1 MCCLSCVLTLKWL
14 SIFCIVQAP
23 GLGEME
29 EGLNQKE
36 FRFHR
41 QECTEEVIL
50 VMVATYGERS
60 WVGYP
65 IATHRAKNMPFLNS
79 GDSSLWI

>member
-1 MCCLSCVLTLKWL
+1 M
-14 SIFCIVQAP
+14 
-23 GLGEME
+23 GEME

-60 WVGYP
+60 WVRISNSNP
-65 IATHRAKNMPFLNS
+65 QSKKHAFLKFW
-79 GDSSLWI
+79 GQ

>member
-14 SIFCIVQAP
+14 SIFYIVQAS

-29 EGLNQKE
+29 GGLNQKE

-41 QECTEEVIL
+41 QECAEETIL
-50 VMVATYGERS
+50 AMVVTYGERS
-60 WVGYP
+60 WVR
-65 IATHRAKNMPFLNS
+65 ISNS
-79 GDSSLWI
+79 NPQNKEHALLKFWGQ